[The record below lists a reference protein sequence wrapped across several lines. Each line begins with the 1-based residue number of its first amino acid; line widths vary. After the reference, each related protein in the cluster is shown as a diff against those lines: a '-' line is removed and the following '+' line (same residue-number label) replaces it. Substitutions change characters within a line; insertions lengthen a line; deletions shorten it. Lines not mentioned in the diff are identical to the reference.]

1 MRTNLPNRAPTEGRR
16 RVGAPRCVQNIETR
30 APATHTTATHVA
42 PDAARIPS
50 LGSPPLSTSLH
61 LPTNRAHVA
70 DGARA
75 ASQLNPT
82 GLLGGCGKKPEL
94 NHAVLLVGFGTD
106 GGKDYWTV
114 KNSWG
119 AKWGEQGYFRFN
131 RGADTC
137 GI

>member
-1 MRTNLPNRAPTEGRR
+1 MG
-16 RVGAPRCVQNIETR
+16 
-30 APATHTTATHVA
+30 
-42 PDAARIPS
+42 
-50 LGSPPLSTSLH
+50 
-61 LPTNRAHVA
+61 
-70 DGARA
+70 A
-75 ASQLNPT
+75 ASCLRQLNPT

-94 NHAVLLVGFGTD
+94 NHAVLLVGFGAD

-137 GI
+137 GIESEVTTAVLA